1 MNGTPTLSEVVKF
14 IKFVITRCDDGLAIL
29 LGNVDPPSSVM
40 LYELKRGAQT
50 EYGVRID
57 GGDDVPKAQNILENR
72 AEEIVGYLGGWK
84 NINQAFNAYRAQY
97 PETWTL
103 FEMCAL
109 FVRPGGEFRDGKGG
123 HEYIVLFLYHSL
135 PFSLLCCSNL
145 PPYIISDITYFFYF
159 ISFCKCCILTLNR
172 FIIYLLCV
180 LKLVA

>member
-14 IKFVITRCDDGLAIL
+14 IKFVVTRCDDGLAIL

-123 HEYIVLFLYHSL
+123 AMSMIGQKYDGIVPKTVRRRRDKIIKSIALYLITH
-135 PFSLLCCSNL
+135 PHFVCLCWEN
-145 PPYIISDITYFFYF
+145 DAG
-159 ISFCKCCILTLNR
+159 KR
-172 FIIYLLCV
+172 
-180 LKLVA
+180 A

>member
-14 IKFVITRCDDGLAIL
+14 IKFVVTRCDDGLAIL

-109 FVRPGGEFRDGKGG
+109 FVRPGGAFRDGKGG
-123 HEYIVLFLYHSL
+123 AMSIIGQKYDGIVPKTVRRRRDKIIKSIALYLITHPHEGEIVLYDDPEL
-135 PFSLLCCSNL
+135 
-145 PPYIISDITYFFYF
+145 D
-159 ISFCKCCILTLNR
+159 KKLN
-172 FIIYLLCV
+172 
-180 LKLVA
+180 

>member
-1 MNGTPTLSEVVKF
+1 
-14 IKFVITRCDDGLAIL
+14 
-29 LGNVDPPSSVM
+29 M

-123 HEYIVLFLYHSL
+123 AMSMIGQKYDGIVPKTVRRRRDKIIKSIALYLITHPHEGEIVLYDDPEL
-135 PFSLLCCSNL
+135 
-145 PPYIISDITYFFYF
+145 D
-159 ISFCKCCILTLNR
+159 KKLN
-172 FIIYLLCV
+172 
-180 LKLVA
+180 

>member
-14 IKFVITRCDDGLAIL
+14 IKFVVTRCDDGLAIL

-123 HEYIVLFLYHSL
+123 AMSMIGQKYDGIVPKTVRRRRDKIIKSIALYLITHPHEGEIVLYDDPEL
-135 PFSLLCCSNL
+135 
-145 PPYIISDITYFFYF
+145 D
-159 ISFCKCCILTLNR
+159 KKLN
-172 FIIYLLCV
+172 
-180 LKLVA
+180 